1 MKIEFVYSFFA
12 CTNLDVDFHFR
23 HLRLW
28 GLPWTRYSRR
38 SLAHPLQ
45 STMFKNLDRTP
56 FAYSL
61 FCLKIDLLKLEVM
74 RMLSKHHSIQRDQL
88 EMITYAPHSSFN
100 KNPNKKSPSRL
111 RWPFVMLFQHTRLTI
126 KSHILMLVDS

>member
-12 CTNLDVDFHFR
+12 CTNLDVDWNVGHSLSAGGPGASSA

-88 EMITYAPHSSFN
+88 EMITYF
-100 KNPNKKSPSRL
+100 SP
-111 RWPFVMLFQHTRLTI
+111 FIFQ
-126 KSHILMLVDS
+126 